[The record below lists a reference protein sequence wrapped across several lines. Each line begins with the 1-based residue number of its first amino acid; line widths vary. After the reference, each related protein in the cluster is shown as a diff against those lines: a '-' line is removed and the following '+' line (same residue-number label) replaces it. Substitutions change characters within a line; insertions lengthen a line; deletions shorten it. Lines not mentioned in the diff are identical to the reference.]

1 MPGQVIRAIKKP
13 RFASR
18 LKKLAATYSRGI
30 YKTTT
35 IGNAAFHGRVRNG
48 NGWDH
53 CFMTTRK
60 IICVENPAGRPAG
73 KPPPGFSTSFKEL
86 RFLENY
92 TQNAGLQFAN

>member
-1 MPGQVIRAIKKP
+1 
-13 RFASR
+13 
-18 LKKLAATYSRGI
+18 
-30 YKTTT
+30 
-35 IGNAAFHGRVRNG
+35 
-48 NGWDH
+48 
-53 CFMTTRK
+53 MTTRK